1 MVLTFLS
8 TVQDV
13 TRCTDTELTDGI
25 GKLDPQVVMDYVL
38 HIRMQLAAKEITINR
53 LLEQP
58 SGAPGQDVAN
68 KLARLE
74 VAHDNLRTDHDLTK
88 QSLARVLQ
96 GQAQSTSSSAAVMD
110 GLAGLNEE
118 IEQLKSSTSP
128 PNSSPPNSSPVL
140 ATQAISAV
148 DAGFFGLA
156 KIFLRGSFNN
166 WFVGTD
172 GQFGVHCNVSNC
184 LITEE
189 IRIIRNRKS
198 NFSVSLKSYHGYYL
212 SAQRDGK
219 LRWDRTYNDRFEKFD
234 VIVTGDPN
242 VIRLKSY
249 HGKWVS
255 ARQDGKIV
263 ADCGDEYA
271 SDACVHFTVC
281 PR

>member
-1 MVLTFLS
+1 M
-8 TVQDV
+8 TV
-13 TRCTDTELTDGI
+13 
-25 GKLDPQVVMDYVL
+25 
-38 HIRMQLAAKEITINR
+38 
-53 LLEQP
+53 
-58 SGAPGQDVAN
+58 
-68 KLARLE
+68 
-74 VAHDNLRTDHDLTK
+74 
-88 QSLARVLQ
+88 
-96 GQAQSTSSSAAVMD
+96 
-110 GLAGLNEE
+110 
-118 IEQLKSSTSP
+118 
-128 PNSSPPNSSPVL
+128 PPNSSPVL
-140 ATQAISAV
+140 ATQAISVV
-148 DAGFFGLA
+148 DAGFGLA

-198 NFSVSLKSYHGYYL
+198 SFSVSLKSYHGYYL

-219 LRWDRTYNDRFEKFD
+219 LMWDRTSNHRFEKFD